1 MATGKR
7 DGTGPPLRISAWLPP
22 GLALGGL
29 AVLATFVHGAGR
41 LLIVWA
47 ATCSLAV
54 LLVLLVLLARR
65 RPAKVS
71 GVRPETDSAL
81 TGEPDDASPAIAEL
95 SPATDPQA
103 VPLPS
108 DPHEEAASGAVSGP
122 AGGAGQLAIAE
133 TSASLELRVLTAAE
147 AASVLRVDADLI
159 TRAIRDG
166 EFPGNRIGSQWRVD
180 YGALARWLQGKYR
193 DPACPVRPHQNSSGT
208 ARAEQIRNA
217 CDRAVSEPIR
227 RFDHAA

>member
-1 MATGKR
+1 MAPR
-7 DGTGPPLRISAWLPP
+7 LRISAWLPP

-29 AVLATFVHGAGR
+29 AVLATFVHGVGR

-47 ATCSLAV
+47 ATCSLVV

-65 RPAKVS
+65 RPAEAS
-71 GVRPETDSAL
+71 GVRPETESAL

-108 DPHEEAASGAVSGP
+108 DPHEEAASSAVSGP
-122 AGGAGQLAIAE
+122 AGQEGQLATAE

-159 TRAIRDG
+159 TKAIRDG
-166 EFPGNRIGSQWRVD
+166 EFPGNRIGSHWRVD

-193 DPACPVRPHQNSSGT
+193 DPADPPGSPSP
-208 ARAEQIRNA
+208 EQLRTGP
-217 CDRAVSEPIR
+217 R
-227 RFDHAA
+227 